1 MDRPVQPDRYEPLP
15 PLLEI
20 PGHLIRKMSRTAR
33 RIALAVVVLFLIALA
48 VTIPSLLSAKDRDI
62 AAEQQASAKANA
74 ARISAL
80 QAESRPVEAT
90 GPTARGLTGDDALR
104 ARRAL
109 AANLSA
115 AIMADAARRHSEG
128 KTQLAARHVQCV
140 RFPERPGST
149 DPAVTGEASSPYSCL
164 AVTAD
169 IAPGSSTSGA
179 SVGYPYRALV
189 HFDTGRFTYCKV
201 SGRPGEMAIAEK
213 VDVPVPQVCGGT

>member
-1 MDRPVQPDRYEPLP
+1 MDRPAQPDRYEPLP

-20 PGHLIRKMSRTAR
+20 PGHLIRKMSRTAK
-33 RIALAVVVLFLIALA
+33 RIALAVVVLFLVALA
-48 VTIPSLLSAKDRDI
+48 VTIPALLSAKDRDI

-74 ARISAL
+74 ARIAAL
-80 QAESRPVEAT
+80 KVESRPVTAA
-90 GPTARGLTGDDALR
+90 GPAARGLSGDDALS

-115 AIMADAARRHSEG
+115 AILADSARRLTEG
-128 KTQLAARHVQCV
+128 KTQLAARHVDCV
-140 RFPERPGST
+140 RYPERPGAT
-149 DPAVTGEASSPYSCL
+149 DPAQTGVPSAPYSCL

-169 IAPGSSTSGA
+169 IVKGTASGGGT
-179 SVGYPYRALV
+179 VGYPYRALV

-213 VDVPVPQVCGGT
+213 VDVPVPKACGGT

>member
-1 MDRPVQPDRYEPLP
+1 MDRPAQPDRYEPLP

-33 RIALAVVVLFLIALA
+33 RIALAVVVLFLAALA
-48 VTIPSLLSAKDRDI
+48 VTIPALLSAKDRDI

-74 ARISAL
+74 ARIAAL
-80 QAESRPVEAT
+80 KAESRPVEAT
-90 GPTARGLTGDDALR
+90 GPAARGLQGDDALR

-115 AIMADAARRHSEG
+115 AILADADRRVKEG
-128 KTQLAARHVQCV
+128 KSKLTARHVDCV
-140 RFPERPGST
+140 RFPERPGAT
-149 DPAVTGEASSPYSCL
+149 NPADTGEPSAPYSCL

-169 IAPGSSTSGA
+169 ISAGA
-179 SVGYPYRALV
+179 ATGGGSVGYPYRALV

-213 VDVPVPQVCGGT
+213 VDVPVPKVCGGI